1 MLSLEWKKLLIKQKG
16 LFIIGLMILL
26 KVILTLQQGYDSD
39 MIIDRNPEAYATYIN
54 LFEGKLTEAKEQQ
67 LKDEYYAVTNAKV
80 ELEELIQKW
89 KSGSI
94 GKESYEQA
102 SAQYYERLKNQA
114 VFNKIYNQYY
124 YAKENPEKRYLMDER
139 GWETLLSNSMPDFV
153 LLLTLIIVLTP
164 LFCYEYEN
172 EMDMLLLSSSKGKYQ
187 TGVAKLTIA
196 AILAAT
202 ITLLFTVIEY
212 VSLAWH
218 VGMENGHFPL
228 QSLQFFAS
236 SAYDITLN
244 QALLLLVFIRMIGAI
259 LFAGCICLVSII
271 SKKTIITLFVS
282 SILVFLPYILFSNK
296 ILLYYLP
303 LPSGL
308 LIGTG
313 YLWGTIYNSILTDQ
327 GDIEKIVQF
336 QAIRKEMFLLLMGGY
351 IIEIILVY
359 LYSLKKYAK
368 LILRT
373 QLKYKKW
380 KKSPLTLIFLLI
392 SSLIISGCENQD
404 KEGDLFTYESD
415 GPSGSRETAGYAIN
429 LDVEKNIITARHIG
443 TDEEIILTREPFEQ
457 EEIINTIFIRDGW
470 CYYVTK
476 IVDVEGIRIYGIN
489 LKDFQQKV
497 IYNSVH
503 ENSEDFFGLYENTKD
518 LFEITTNNSDWKEFN
533 QIYSQ
538 VSYLVVNDNNI
549 YYVMNSEL
557 VQINRKTGKEKI
569 VARGVNDG
577 LSMAYHNGDF
587 YYIDYQYRLSVFK
600 EQDDKVQVLDS
611 IYTDNFYIE
620 DSWLHYRSLLDDK
633 KILIYKLAQ

>member
-26 KVILTLQQGYDSD
+26 KIILTLQQGVNSD
-39 MIIDRNPEAYATYIN
+39 EIIDRNPEAYDYYIN

-67 LKDEYYAVTNAKV
+67 LKDENYAVTNAQA
-80 ELEELIQKW
+80 ELEELLQKW

-94 GKESYEQA
+94 EKESYEQK
-102 SAQYYERLKNQA
+102 SAQYYERLQNKA
-114 VFNKIYNQYY
+114 VFKKIYNQYY

-139 GWETLLSNSMPDFV
+139 GWETLLSNSMLDAV

-187 TGVAKLTIA
+187 TGIAKLTIA
-196 AILAAT
+196 AILAST

-212 VSLAWH
+212 VSLAWQ

-228 QSLQFFAS
+228 QSLQFFENS
-236 SAYDITLN
+236 TYDITLN
-244 QALLLLVFIRMIGAI
+244 QALLLLVLIRIIGAI
-259 LFAGCICLVSII
+259 LFAGCVCLVSII

-282 SILVFLPYILFSNK
+282 SILVFLPYISFPNK
-296 ILLYYLP
+296 TLLYYLP

-313 YLWGTIYNSILTDQ
+313 YLWGTIYNSVPTVQ
-327 GDIEKIVQF
+327 GVEKIIQF
-336 QAIRKEMFLLLMGGY
+336 QAIPKEMFLLLMGGY

-359 LYSLKKYAK
+359 LYSFKKYAK
-368 LILRT
+368 LILITRV
-373 QLKYKKW
+373 KYRKW
-380 KKSPLTLIFLLI
+380 NKSTLTLILLI
-392 SSLIISGCENQD
+392 IGTLIISGCENQD
-404 KEGDLFTYESD
+404 RKKDIFTYENDASEY
-415 GPSGSRETAGYAIN
+415 GETAGYAIS
-429 LDVEKNIITARHIG
+429 LDVEKNIITARHID

-470 CYYVTK
+470 CYYATK
-476 IVDVEGIRIYGIN
+476 IADVKGIRIYGIN

-503 ENSEDFFGLYENTKD
+503 ENSEDFFGLYKKTQE
-518 LFEITTNNSDWKEFN
+518 LFDKTPNNFDFSEFN

-538 VSYLVVNDNNI
+538 VYGLVVNDRYI
-549 YYVMNSEL
+549 YYVMDSNL
-557 VQINRKTGKEKI
+557 VQINRKTNKERV
-569 VARGVNDG
+569 VARNVYG
-577 LSMAYHNGDF
+577 LPMVYHNGDY
-587 YYIDYQYRLSVFK
+587 YYIDYQYRLNVFK
-600 EQDDKVQVLDS
+600 EQDDKVQVLNS
-611 IYTDNFYIE
+611 IYTDKFYIE
-620 DSWLHYRSLLDDK
+620 DNQLHYRSLLDDK
-633 KILIYKLAQ
+633 KMLIYKLDQ

>member
-1 MLSLEWKKLLIKQKG
+1 M
-16 LFIIGLMILL
+16 
-26 KVILTLQQGYDSD
+26 
-39 MIIDRNPEAYATYIN
+39 
-54 LFEGKLTEAKEQQ
+54 
-67 LKDEYYAVTNAKV
+67 
-80 ELEELIQKW
+80 
-89 KSGSI
+89 
-94 GKESYEQA
+94 
-102 SAQYYERLKNQA
+102 
-114 VFNKIYNQYY
+114 
-124 YAKENPEKRYLMDER
+124 
-139 GWETLLSNSMPDFV
+139 
-153 LLLTLIIVLTP
+153 
-164 LFCYEYEN
+164 
-172 EMDMLLLSSSKGKYQ
+172 
-187 TGVAKLTIA
+187 
-196 AILAAT
+196 
-202 ITLLFTVIEY
+202 
-212 VSLAWH
+212 
-218 VGMENGHFPL
+218 
-228 QSLQFFAS
+228 
-236 SAYDITLN
+236 
-244 QALLLLVFIRMIGAI
+244 
-259 LFAGCICLVSII
+259 
-271 SKKTIITLFVS
+271 
-282 SILVFLPYILFSNK
+282 
-296 ILLYYLP
+296 
-303 LPSGL
+303 
-308 LIGTG
+308 
-313 YLWGTIYNSILTDQ
+313 
-327 GDIEKIVQF
+327 
-336 QAIRKEMFLLLMGGY
+336 
-351 IIEIILVY
+351 
-359 LYSLKKYAK
+359 
-368 LILRT
+368 
-373 QLKYKKW
+373 
-380 KKSPLTLIFLLI
+380 
-392 SSLIISGCENQD
+392 IISGCENQD

-577 LSMAYHNGDF
+577 LSMVYHNGDF

-633 KILIYKLAQ
+633 KILIYKLDQ